1 MLKKKKGLW
10 QNEIAER
17 LPVLRIGFQV
27 TNPKILN
34 EP

>member
-1 MLKKKKGLW
+1 MSKKKGLW

-27 TNPKILN
+27 TNPKIIN